1 MSSKSK
7 VLNEDVVAKID
18 AVIAALRDVKID
30 TEEEKKSVD
39 ARVAVLE
46 WLKSGRSG
54 KLHVDEIEKK

>member
-18 AVIAALRDVKID
+18 AVISALMDIKVD
-30 TEEEKKSVD
+30 NEEEKKSVD
-39 ARVAVLE
+39 ARIAVLE

-54 KLHVDEIEKK
+54 KLHVDEIKKN